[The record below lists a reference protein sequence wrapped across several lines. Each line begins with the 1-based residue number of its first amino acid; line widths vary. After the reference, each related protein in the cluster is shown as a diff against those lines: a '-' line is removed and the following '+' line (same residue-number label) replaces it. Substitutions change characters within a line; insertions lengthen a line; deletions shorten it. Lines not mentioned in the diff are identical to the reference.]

1 MSDGNQLAV
10 TPTAGAVVR
19 DAGVELEVRAE
30 INAAAMGAREEAA
43 VKARV
48 MLARA
53 NPRDWDLVRTR
64 VLKDCRR
71 PGFAKTAV
79 YSVPRAGKVIQGLSI
94 RFAEDIARTMGNLW
108 VSSMIISET
117 RDQRTVD
124 VFAMDLETNFT
135 ESQQAI
141 MSRTVERRA
150 NRDGTPPVAPDAVL
164 GERRN
169 SYGDKVFICIA
180 TDEEMLTK
188 QNALVSRIR
197 RNKILEMVPADI
209 LEEAKQ
215 TAMQVAADADAKDPD
230 AAKKAVLDG
239 FASIS
244 VSADALKSFIQT
256 KYGTTLDLLRPEVL
270 AELRGI
276 FHAVRDNMATWE
288 SFVGAVAPG
297 QTVAPKT
304 GEVVTAPPVV
314 PRAATPELVA
324 QTRIEPVL
332 IPTPAASQT
341 VTVDHQVDDHLR
353 QQPANVVQFRQKEES
368 EVREL
373 KGIPVSTIG
382 GKTGEP
388 APVAPAPTTVKV
400 LTFEELIAE
409 IRAARVDPKD
419 KKARLQKA
427 SKAIASFSGTVEQK
441 TKLTRVY
448 LAAVSGA
455 VDPGDS

>member
-1 MSDGNQLAV
+1 MPNENQLAV
-10 TPTAGAVVR
+10 TPSAGAVVR
-19 DAGVELEVRAE
+19 DGGVELEVRAE

-53 NPRDWDLVRTR
+53 NPRDWDVVRTR

-150 NRDGTPPVAPDAVL
+150 NRDGTPPVSLDAVL

-169 SYGDKVFICIA
+169 SYGDKVFICMA

-209 LEEAKQ
+209 LEEAKA
-215 TAMQVAADADAKDPD
+215 TALKVAADEDAKDPD

-244 VSADALKSFIQT
+244 VSADALKSFISA
-256 KYGTTLDLLRPEVL
+256 KYGTTLDMLRPDVL

-288 SFVGAVAPG
+288 SFVSAVAPG
-297 QTVAPKT
+297 QATAPKT
-304 GEVVTAPPVV
+304 GEVVTAPPVA
-314 PRAATPELVA
+314 PAAATPAALPA

-341 VTVDHQVDDHLR
+341 INAPLEA
-353 QQPANVVQFRQKEES
+353 QPANVVQFRQKED
-368 EVREL
+368 V
-373 KGIPVSTIG
+373 PVSNATVN

-388 APVAPAPTTVKV
+388 APAATVPTTVKV
-400 LTFEELIAE
+400 LTWEELIAE

-419 KKARLQKA
+419 KQARLKKA
-427 SKAIASFSGTVEQK
+427 SLAIAKFSGTVEQK